1 MLNDV
6 LMRTKRFLIVAALLS
21 LTIAAPAR
29 SAAENEA
36 KDSDEMVA
44 YLFTYFNSNAPE
56 DEQICYALSDDGYN
70 YTPLNNGFPVIES
83 DTIALTQCVR
93 DPHILRCEDGKTFYM
108 VVTDM
113 RSSLGWSSNRGMV
126 LLKSTDL
133 INWQH
138 STVNFPTRYTKTWKN
153 VIRVWAPETIYDRK
167 AGKYMVFYS
176 LRTSDADSFDRIY
189 YQYANE
195 DFTDLEGEPQ
205 WLFDAGNATIDGD
218 IVYNEADQLYHLFY
232 KQESGRGIYQAVA
245 KNLTDRWQMLD
256 GNVEQTKEAVEGVGV
271 CKTIDGKSWIIMYDC
286 YGAHHY
292 QFCRSTDLK
301 TFQFVQ
307 NTETKGKFTPRHGT
321 IIPITRAEKERLL
334 RAFGNHKQPIL
345 TGFHADPE
353 VLYSNKTGKYYIYST
368 TDGTP
373 GWGGHDFS
381 VFSSTNLIDWTDEG
395 KMLDVKGDQVK
406 WATGNAW
413 APCIIERTG
422 RLGNSSFGRLGKETD
437 IHQSPQTTKR
447 LTPKTTKYYFY
458 FSAHNPETNRK
469 EIGVAVSDSPTGPF
483 VDSGRPIVTDA
494 DRPAGASG
502 GQAIDVDVFRDP
514 KTGKHYLY
522 WGNGFMAGAEL
533 SDDMLSIKKE
543 TITHLTPQG
552 GTLQTWA
559 FREGAYVFYRKGT
572 YYFMW
577 SVDDTGSPNYH
588 VCYGTSKSPLGPITI
603 DPDNYLVI
611 RQKPEDGIYGTA
623 HNSVLQVPGKD
634 EWYIVYHRIN
644 KHFLD
649 RNPGIHREVCIDRM
663 TFDKKGRIIPVIPT
677 QDGPA
682 PR

>member
-1 MLNDV
+1 MEKGKIL
-6 LMRTKRFLIVAALLS
+6 LITLFVAS
-21 LTIAAPAR
+21 LAIPSMGGDKKKTATQVPQDP
-29 SAAENEA
+29 N
-36 KDSDEMVA
+36 EMVA
-44 YLFTYFNSNAPE
+44 YLFTYFNSNDPK

-70 YTPLNNGFPVIES
+70 FTPLNHGAPVISS

-108 VVTDM
+108 VATDM

-133 INWQH
+133 VNWQH
-138 STVNFPTRYTKTWKN
+138 STVNFPTRYTKAWKN
-153 VIRVWAPETIYDRK
+153 VIRVWAPETIYDHK

-176 LRTSDADSFDRIY
+176 LRTSDPGSFDKIY

-195 DFTDLEGEPQ
+195 DFTDLEGEPR

-218 IVYNEADQLYHLFY
+218 IVFNDQDQLYHLFY

-245 KNLTDRWQMLD
+245 KQLTDKWQMLP

-271 CKTIDGKSWIIMYDC
+271 CKAIDGKSWIIMYDC
-286 YGAHHY
+286 YGNGHY
-292 QFCRSTDLK
+292 QFCRSQDLK
-301 TFQFVQ
+301 SFQFVQ

-334 RAFGNHKQPIL
+334 REFGNHHQPIL
-345 TGFHADPE
+345 PGFHADPE
-353 VLYSNKTGKYYIYST
+353 VLYSKQTKKYYIYST

-381 VFSSTNLIDWTDEG
+381 VFSSTDLINWTDEG

-413 APCIIERTG
+413 APCIEEVKQKDG
-422 RLGNSSFGRLGKETD
+422 SY
-437 IHQSPQTTKR
+437 
-447 LTPKTTKYYFY
+447 KYYFY
-458 FSAHNPETNRK
+458 FSAHNPKTNRK
-469 EIGVAVSDSPTGPF
+469 EIGVAVSNTPTGPF
-483 VDSGRPIVTDA
+483 VDSGAPIITDA
-494 DRPAGASG
+494 DRPAEAHG
-502 GQAIDVDVFRDP
+502 GQAIDVDVFTDP
-514 KTGKHYLY
+514 RSGKHYLY

-533 SDDMLSIKKE
+533 NDDMLSVKKE
-543 TITHLTPQG
+543 TITHMTPKG
-552 GTLQTWA
+552 GNLQTWA

-572 YYFMW
+572 YYFLW

-588 VCYGTSKSPLGPITI
+588 VCYGTSKHPLGPIQI
-603 DPDNYLVI
+603 DEQNYRVI
-611 RQKPEDGIYGTA
+611 QQKPEDKIYGTA
-623 HNSVLQVPGKD
+623 HNSILQIPGRD

-644 KHFLD
+644 KNFVDKKLGGGV
-649 RNPGIHREVCIDRM
+649 PGTHREVCIDRL
-663 TFDKKGRIIPVIPT
+663 TFDKQGRIVPVTPT
-677 QDGPA
+677 LDGPA
-682 PR
+682 PLGTK

>member
-1 MLNDV
+1 MNV
-6 LMRTKRFLIVAALLS
+6 QTRLLTTLLVVCAVC
-21 LTIAAPAR
+21 LTATAGKEQTVVEESQNP
-29 SAAENEA
+29 N
-36 KDSDEMVA
+36 EMVA

-70 YTPLNNGFPVIES
+70 FTPLNDGAPVISS

-108 VVTDM
+108 VATDM

-133 INWQH
+133 VNWQH
-138 STVNFPTRYTKTWKN
+138 ATVNFPTRYTKTWKN
-153 VIRVWAPETIYDRK
+153 VIRVWAPETIYDHQAK
-167 AGKYMVFYS
+167 KYMVFYS
-176 LRTSDADSFDRIY
+176 LRTSDRDSYDKIY
-189 YQYANE
+189 YQYANK

-245 KNLTDRWQMLD
+245 KQLTDKWQMLD
-256 GNVEQTKEAVEGVGV
+256 GNVEQTKESVEGVGV
-271 CKTIDGKSWIIMYDC
+271 CKAIDGKSWIVMYDC
-286 YGAHHY
+286 YGNGHY
-292 QFCRSTDLK
+292 QFCKSNDLK

-321 IIPITRAEKERLL
+321 IIPITRAEKERLEA
-334 RAFGNHKQPIL
+334 AFPNHLQPIL
-345 TGFHADPE
+345 PDYHADPE

-381 VFSSTNLIDWTDEG
+381 VFSSTDLINWTDEG
-395 KMLDVKGDQVK
+395 KMLDVKSDQVK

-413 APCIIERTG
+413 APCIEEVKQKDG
-422 RLGNSSFGRLGKETD
+422 SY
-437 IHQSPQTTKR
+437 
-447 LTPKTTKYYFY
+447 KYYFY
-458 FSAHNPETNRK
+458 FSAHNPQSNRK

-483 VDSGRPIVTDA
+483 VDSGAPIITDA
-494 DRPAGASG
+494 DRPQEARG

-514 KTGKHYLY
+514 KSGKYYLY

-533 SDDMLSIKKE
+533 NDDMLSVKKE
-543 TITHLTPQG
+543 TITHLTPKG
-552 GTLQTWA
+552 GNLHTWA

-572 YYFMW
+572 YYFLW

-588 VCYGTSKSPLGPITI
+588 VCYGTAKSPLSPITI
-603 DPDNYLVI
+603 DEENYLVI
-611 RQKPEDGIYGTA
+611 KQRPEDGIYGTA
-623 HNSVLQVPGKD
+623 HNSILQLPKKD

-644 KHFLD
+644 KNFIHRD
-649 RNPGIHREVCIDRM
+649 PGIHREVCIDQL
-663 TFDKKGRIIPVIPT
+663 TFDKKGRIIPVTPT
-677 QDGPA
+677 QNGPA
-682 PR
+682 PLQGK

>member
-1 MLNDV
+1 MKMTKTLLTA
-6 LMRTKRFLIVAALLS
+6 LMMVATAS
-21 LTIAAPAR
+21 PAVAQEAPQDP
-29 SAAENEA
+29 N
-36 KDSDEMVA
+36 EMVA
-44 YLFTYFNSNAPE
+44 YLFTYFNSNDPK
-56 DEQICYALSDDGYN
+56 DEQICYAISDDGYN
-70 YTPLNNGFPVIES
+70 YTPLNMGMPVIES

-113 RSSLGWSSNRGMV
+113 RSAYGWSSNRGMV

-133 INWQH
+133 VNWQH
-138 STVNFPTRYTKTWKN
+138 STINFPTRYTKAWKN

-176 LRTSDADSFDRIY
+176 LRTSDPKSYDKIY

-245 KNLTDRWQMLD
+245 KNLTDKWQMLD

-271 CKTIDGKSWIIMYDC
+271 CKAIDGKSWIIMYDC
-286 YGAHHY
+286 YGSGHY
-292 QFCRSTDLK
+292 QFCKSTDLK
-301 TFQFVQ
+301 TFEFVQ
-307 NTETKGKFTPRHGT
+307 NTATRGKFTPRHGT

-334 RAFGNHKQPIL
+334 KAFPNYKQPIL

-353 VLYSNKTGKYYIYST
+353 VLYSSKTKKYYIYST

-381 VFSSTNLIDWTDEG
+381 VFSSENLIDWKDEG

-413 APCIIERTG
+413 APCIIEKNG
-422 RLGNSSFGRLGKETD
+422 
-437 IHQSPQTTKR
+437 
-447 LTPKTTKYYFY
+447 KYYFY
-458 FSAHNPETNRK
+458 FSAHNPQSNRK

-483 VDSGRPIVTDA
+483 VDSGAPIITDN
-494 DRPAGASG
+494 DRPKEARG
-502 GQAIDVDVFRDP
+502 GQAIDVDVFQDP
-514 KTGKHYLY
+514 KSGKFYLY

-533 SDDMLSIKKE
+533 NDDMLSVKKE
-543 TITHLTPQG
+543 TITHMTPQG
-552 GTLQTWA
+552 GNLQTWA
-559 FREGAYVFYRKGT
+559 FREGAYVFFRKGT

-588 VCYGTSKSPLGPITI
+588 VCYGTAKSPLGPITI
-603 DPDNYLVI
+603 DEQNYLVI
-611 RQKPEDGIYGTA
+611 KQKPEDGIYGTA
-623 HNSVLQVPGKD
+623 HNSVLQIPGKD

-644 KHFLD
+644 KHHLHQD
-649 RNPGIHREVCIDRM
+649 PGIHREVCIDKL
-663 TFDKKGRIIPVIPT
+663 TFDKKGKIIPVTPT
-677 QDGPA
+677 LNGPEA
-682 PR
+682 LKK

>member
-1 MLNDV
+1 M
-6 LMRTKRFLIVAALLS
+6 KKHFLTVFLFCAFGAFPLWAQ
-21 LTIAAPAR
+21 T
-29 SAAENEA
+29 
-36 KDSDEMVA
+36 DSKMADPNEMVA

-70 YTPLNNGFPVIES
+70 YTPLNHGVPVISS

-108 VVTDM
+108 VATDM

-133 INWQH
+133 VNWQH
-138 STVNFPTRYTKTWKN
+138 STVNFPTRHTKAWKN
-153 VIRVWAPETIYDRK
+153 VTRVWAPETIYDHK
-167 AGKYMVFYS
+167 AGKYMVFFS
-176 LRTSDADSFDRIY
+176 LRTSDPGSYDRIY
-189 YQYANE
+189 YQYANK
-195 DFTDLEGEPQ
+195 DFTDLEGEPR

-245 KNLTDRWQMLD
+245 KQLTDRWQMLD

-271 CKTIDGKSWIIMYDC
+271 CKAIDGRSWIIMYDC
-286 YGAHHY
+286 YGSGHY
-292 QFCRSTDLK
+292 QFCRSDDLK

-307 NTETKGKFTPRHGT
+307 DTETKGKFTPRHGT

-334 RAFGNHKQPIL
+334 REFGNHKQPIL
-345 TGFHADPE
+345 PGFHADPE
-353 VLYSNKTGKYYIYST
+353 VLYSNKTKKYYIYST

-395 KMLDVKGDQVK
+395 KMLDVKSDQVR

-413 APCIIERTG
+413 APAIEEVKQKDG
-422 RLGNSSFGRLGKETD
+422 SY
-437 IHQSPQTTKR
+437 
-447 LTPKTTKYYFY
+447 KYYFY
-458 FSAHNPETNRK
+458 FSAHNPKTNRK

-483 VDSGRPIVTDA
+483 VDSGAPIISDA
-494 DRPAGASG
+494 DRPAEARG

-514 KTGKHYLY
+514 KSGKHYLY

-533 SDDMLSIKKE
+533 NDDMLSVKKE
-543 TITHLTPQG
+543 TITLLTPKG
-552 GTLQTWA
+552 GTLETWA
-559 FREGAYVFYRKGT
+559 FREGAYVFYRKGK
-572 YYFMW
+572 YYFLW

-588 VCYGTSKSPLGPITI
+588 VCYGTSTSPLGPIVL
-603 DPDNYLVI
+603 DEQNYRVI
-611 RQKPEDGIYGTA
+611 EQKPEDKIYGTA
-623 HNSVLQVPGKD
+623 HNSVLQIPGRD

-644 KHFLD
+644 KNYVDKKFG
-649 RNPGIHREVCIDRM
+649 NGVPGTHREVCIDRL
-663 TFDKKGRIIPVIPT
+663 TFDKKGRIVPVTPT
-677 QDGPA
+677 LNGPA
-682 PR
+682 PIVK